1 MARPS
6 NRPSILDAAVRVMAR
21 DPIATVTI
29 DAVATEAGLTK
40 AGVLYHFPSKKDLLV
55 AVQEHLSEEWEAR
68 LIAVAGG
75 PADQVPLPRR
85 VAAYAR
91 VSAESASRAELVL
104 MIEATAAP
112 EIAAPMRSA
121 IDRWVPSVDA
131 ALRDPELWPYVLT
144 RLAADGLWVG
154 DTDKDLPA
162 DERARIAAAIAAIAE
177 PDAIDGPAD
186 GADTRPGRDDGRP
199 GHADAQPGSGRR
211 D

>member
-6 NRPSILDAAVRVMAR
+6 NRQTILEAAVRVAAR
-21 DPIATVTI
+21 DPITTVTI

-40 AGVLYHFPSKKDLLV
+40 AGVLYHFPSKNQLLV
-55 AVQEHLSEEWEAR
+55 AVQEHLAVEWETQ
-68 LIAVAGG
+68 LIAAAGG
-75 PADQVPLPRR
+75 TAEETPLPRR

-112 EIAAPMRSA
+112 EIAAPMRTV

-131 ALRDPELWPYVLT
+131 ALRDPELWPYVLA

-162 DERARIAAAIAAIAE
+162 EERVRIAAAIAAIAE
-177 PDAIDGPAD
+177 PDGPGP
-186 GADTRPGRDDGRP
+186 GA
-199 GHADAQPGSGRR
+199 
-211 D
+211 

>member
-6 NRPSILDAAVRVMAR
+6 NRPAILEAAVRVAGR
-21 DPIATVTI
+21 DPITAVTV

-40 AGVLYHFPSKKDLLV
+40 AGVLYHFPSKSELLV
-55 AVQEHLSEEWEAR
+55 AAQEHLAQRFEAQ
-68 LIAVAGG
+68 LIAAAGG
-75 PADQVPLPRR
+75 TADEVPLPRR

-112 EIAAPMRSA
+112 EIAAPMRSV

-131 ALRDPELWPYVLT
+131 ALRDPELWPYVLA
-144 RLAADGLWVG
+144 RLASDGLWVG

-162 DERARIAAAIAAIAE
+162 DQRARIAAAIAAIAE
-177 PDAIDGPAD
+177 PD
-186 GADTRPGRDDGRP
+186 GAATGD
-199 GHADAQPGSGRR
+199 
-211 D
+211 